1 MTWTEWKQV
10 EGFTFDDIIYE
21 KKSIIESGAYAAR
34 VTINRPARHNAVTDV
49 TGNEMRYAFDD
60 ASRDPM
66 VGIVVITG
74 AGDRAFCSGGDVNW
88 EAGEN
93 YGIGFSYGS
102 SMQKMLR
109 LTRVPVLAAV
119 KGYAIGGGNHLA
131 YMCDFTIAA
140 DNAIFGQVGPRVG
153 SPADGYYVSYLTHVV
168 GHKKAREMW
177 MLCRRYNAQEG
188 LEMGLANKSR
198 SPCRVRRRRRRLV
211 RGSARAQPL
220 LHRDPEGDVRQRGL
234 PLRRALRDQPAP
246 ALSRLFRRP
255 RGEGGP
261 GRLLREAS
269 TELLAV
275 PPRPSP
281 RRPRKGRGGTAQETR
296 IPWRTGECPTCCT
309 RRPTASRRSP

>member
-10 EGFTFDDIIYE
+10 EGFTFDDLIYE
-21 KKSIIESGAYAAR
+21 KKSIIESGAHAAR
-34 VTINRPARHNAVTDV
+34 ITINRPHVHNAVTDH
-49 TGNEMRYAFDD
+49 TGEEMRYAFDD

-66 VGIVVITG
+66 VGIVVLTG
-74 AGDRAFCSGGDVNW
+74 AGDRAFCSGGDVKW

-109 LTRVPVLAAV
+109 LCRVPVLAAV

-177 MLCRRYNAQEG
+177 MLCRRYNAQQG
-188 LEMGLANKSR
+188 LEMGLANT
-198 SPCRVRRRRRRLV
+198 VV
-211 RGSARAQPL
+211 PL
-220 LHRDPEGDVRQRGL
+220 AEFDEAVDSWCEEVL
-234 PLRRALRDQPAP
+234 
-246 ALSRLFRRP
+246 ALS
-255 RGEGGP
+255 
-261 GRLLREAS
+261 
-269 TELLAV
+269 
-275 PPRPSP
+275 
-281 RRPRKGRGGTAQETR
+281 
-296 IPWRTGECPTCCT
+296 PTCIEILKAT
-309 RRPTASRRSP
+309 FDNEAYRYEGHFGINQRQLYPDYFDGPEVKEAQAAFFEKRQPNFWQYRKPKPKA

>member
-131 YMCDFTIAA
+131 YMCDFTVAA

-153 SPADGYYVSYLTHVV
+153 SPPTVTT
-168 GHKKAREMW
+168 
-177 MLCRRYNAQEG
+177 
-188 LEMGLANKSR
+188 
-198 SPCRVRRRRRRLV
+198 SP
-211 RGSARAQPL
+211 
-220 LHRDPEGDVRQRGL
+220 
-234 PLRRALRDQPAP
+234 
-246 ALSRLFRRP
+246 
-255 RGEGGP
+255 
-261 GRLLREAS
+261 
-269 TELLAV
+269 T
-275 PPRPSP
+275 SP
-281 RRPRKGRGGTAQETR
+281 T
-296 IPWRTGECPTCCT
+296 WWVT
-309 RRPTASRRSP
+309 RRPARCGCCAGAITRRKASKWGWRTRSSPWPSSTTPSTRGARKCWRSARPASKS